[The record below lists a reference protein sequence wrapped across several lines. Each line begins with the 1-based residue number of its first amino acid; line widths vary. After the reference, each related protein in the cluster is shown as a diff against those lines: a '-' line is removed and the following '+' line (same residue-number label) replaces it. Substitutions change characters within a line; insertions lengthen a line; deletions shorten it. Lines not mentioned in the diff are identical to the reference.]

1 MLAGRRLVALEGHRR
16 VAEGVGYR
24 MMVRPVGVVVV
35 VSLARMTVVVV
46 RVMAMGGIRSG
57 MGVIVMRRGSLRRRR
72 VGAVG
77 VVLMGMT
84 VRGRRG
90 VVIVLR

>member
-16 VAEGVGYR
+16 VAEGVGHR

-90 VVIVLR
+90 MVIVLR

>member
-1 MLAGRRLVALEGHRR
+1 
-16 VAEGVGYR
+16 